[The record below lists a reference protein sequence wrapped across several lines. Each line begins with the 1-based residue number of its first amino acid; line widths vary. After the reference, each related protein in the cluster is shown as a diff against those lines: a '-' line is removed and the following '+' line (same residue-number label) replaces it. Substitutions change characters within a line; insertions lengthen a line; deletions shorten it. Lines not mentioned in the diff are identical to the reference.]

1 MLNQIIL
8 GIIQGIFEWLPISS
22 EGITALAS
30 QFLIKD
36 INPIDIALFLHLGTL
51 VAVLLYFKKDWKQ
64 IITIKNKP
72 LVKFLIIATIISL
85 AVGFPLYNLIRNF
98 TMGNILLLVMGT
110 GLIITAFF
118 HKSKK
123 SLSLNLTKLAIIS
136 GILQGLAVIPGL
148 SRSGSTIF
156 GLSLGK
162 LSPNQILKYS
172 YILSVPVVLA
182 STIYI
187 TIRNPVLLSAW
198 PALISSFI
206 LGFLTLKFLMNLSR
220 KINFFKFTLI
230 FGILCY
236 IGAFLSFIFL

>member
-1 MLNQIIL
+1 MFNQIIL

-22 EGITALAS
+22 EGITALTS
-30 QFLIKD
+30 QLLIKN

-51 VAVLLYFKKDWKQ
+51 LAVILYFKKDCKQ
-64 IITIKNKP
+64 IITIKNKS
-72 LVKFLIIATIISL
+72 LTKFLLITTIISL
-85 AVGFPLYNLIRNF
+85 IIGFPLYNLIRNY
-98 TMGNILLLVMGT
+98 TMGNILLLIMGT

-123 SLSLNLTKLAIIS
+123 SLNLNLTKMAIIS

-172 YILSVPVVLA
+172 YLMSIPVVIA

-187 TIRNPVLLSAW
+187 TIKNPILISAW

-206 LGFLTLKFLMNLSR
+206 IGFLTLKFLMNISKR
-220 KINFFKFTLI
+220 INFFKFTLI